1 MNVTEAIHT
10 RKATRAM
17 LSTPIPEGT
26 IKELIELAGRA
37 PSWGNSQ
44 PWEVYVVIGEK
55 LANLKMR
62 WRKEFSQG
70 IPPSRP
76 DISAPGHK
84 DWNKVPR
91 CKESILQWKKHRL
104 EEMNIS
110 SEKYDKYSMDL
121 MLDFYHAPV
130 CIYLGLHQS
139 HGAYSFYDIGAYGQT
154 LMLAATERG
163 IQSIPAFS
171 VVYFGDILH
180 EELNIPESISL
191 FMGVCLGYADDSHSM
206 NKPNSERIDSEQ
218 FCSWV

>member
-17 LSTPIPEGT
+17 LSTPISEVT
-26 IKELIELAGRA
+26 IKELIELAGRT

-44 PWEVYVVIGEK
+44 PWEVYVVTGEK

-70 IPPSRP
+70 IPPARP

-84 DWNKVPR
+84 DWDKVPR
-91 CKESILQWKKHRL
+91 CRESILQWKKHRL

-110 SEKYDKYSMDL
+110 SEQYDKYSMDL

-171 VVYFGDILH
+171 FVYFGDILH

-206 NKPNSERIDSEQ
+206 NKPNSERIGSEQ